1 MSGGKGGGQTVQTSS
16 QTSSDP
22 WAAQQPYLRD
32 LFSRAQGLY
41 GAPSPYLEQ
50 ATQARATEAG
60 PNSLTGQAAGQ
71 FGKTIS
77 GDYLNADT
85 NPYLKGA
92 VNDVMNQVQGR
103 VAGTFGT
110 RGGNNY
116 GSSAHQEWLGRSLA
130 DAALP
135 IYAQNYA
142 TERGRQ
148 LNAAELAPTLS
159 NARIGN
165 LDLAGNSPWNQLQR
179 YQSAVGG
186 NYGGTSST
194 LGTQPYYGGDP
205 LANALGLGIGGVGLY
220 GMGKNA
226 GLWGGGVAGGLA
238 GLGGDFFGSAGM
250 GDLAYLALA

>member
-1 MSGGKGGGQTVQTSS
+1 MGSKGGGETVQTSS
-16 QTSSDP
+16 QTNSDP

-32 LFSRAQGLY
+32 LFSRAQQMY
-41 GAPSPYLEQ
+41 SNPSPYLAQ
-50 ATQARATEAG
+50 ANQARVAEAG
-60 PNSLTGQAAGQ
+60 PNSLTGQAAGE

-92 VNDVMNQVQGR
+92 VDNAMNQVQSR
-103 VAGTFGT
+103 VSGLYGA

-130 DAALP
+130 DTALP

-148 LNAAELAPTLS
+148 LNAAQLAPALS
-159 NARIGN
+159 GARIGN
-165 LDLAGNSPWNQLQR
+165 LDTAANSPWDQLQR
-179 YQSAVGG
+179 YQQSIGG

-194 LGTQPYYGGDP
+194 VGTQPYNPGNP
-205 LANALGLGIGGVGLY
+205 LADLLGLGLGG
-220 GMGKNA
+220 A
-226 GLWGGGVAGGLA
+226 GLWKLA
-238 GLGGDFFGSAGM
+238 TGKPIFG
-250 GDLAYLALA
+250 